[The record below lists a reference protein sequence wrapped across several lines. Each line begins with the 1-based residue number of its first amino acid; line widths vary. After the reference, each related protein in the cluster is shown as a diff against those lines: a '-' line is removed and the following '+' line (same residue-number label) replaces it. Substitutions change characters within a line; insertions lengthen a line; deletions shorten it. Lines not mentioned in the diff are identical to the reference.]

1 MLNRYLTTLGF
12 IAIASSV
19 QAEEV
24 TVASYNIK
32 HGQGM
37 DGSIDLSRQADVL
50 VALDADLIA
59 LQEVD
64 FVTQRSGRVN
74 QAARLAE
81 LMSEKTGSDW
91 RHIEAPAIEFEGGS
105 YGNGL
110 LFDDGS
116 MDLIDHR
123 IVSLP
128 GSPEGDGARSAAL
141 VHLGFGDGKELLI
154 AATHLTHLNSATEE
168 NNTLQIA
175 SLEALDQA
183 MTGDLPSI
191 IAGDFNASANEEDAV
206 NFDTM
211 AALDGLGWHVDS
223 PMDGRSMSDGEP
235 IVIDYIVS
243 KNAETWEVVD
253 ADIFNEEG
261 AIEASDHLPVSVTYR
276 LAD

>member
-1 MLNRYLTTLGF
+1 MLNRYLIALGF

-24 TVASYNIK
+24 TLASYNIK

-37 DGSIDLSRQADVL
+37 DGLIDLSRQADVL

-64 FVTQRSGRVN
+64 FVTQRSGLVN

-81 LMSEKTGSDW
+81 LMSEKTGGDW
-91 RHIEAPAIEFEGGS
+91 RYIEAPAIEFEGGF
-105 YGNGL
+105 YGNGS

-116 MDLIDHR
+116 MELIDHR
-123 IVSLP
+123 VVSLP

-141 VHLGFGDGKELLI
+141 VHLGFGEGKELLI

-175 SLEALDQA
+175 SLETLNQA
-183 MTGDLPSI
+183 MMGDLPSV

-206 NFDTM
+206 NFNTM
-211 AALDGLGWHVDS
+211 AALDGLGWRVDS
-223 PMDGRSMSDGEP
+223 PMDGRSISDGKP
-235 IVIDYIVS
+235 IVIDYIAS

-253 ADIFNEEG
+253 AGILNQDG

-276 LAD
+276 LGD

>member
-1 MLNRYLTTLGF
+1 M
-12 IAIASSV
+12 
-19 QAEEV
+19 
-24 TVASYNIK
+24 
-32 HGQGM
+32 
-37 DGSIDLSRQADVL
+37 
-50 VALDADLIA
+50 
-59 LQEVD
+59 
-64 FVTQRSGRVN
+64 
-74 QAARLAE
+74 
-81 LMSEKTGSDW
+81 
-91 RHIEAPAIEFEGGS
+91 
-105 YGNGL
+105 
-110 LFDDGS
+110 
-116 MDLIDHR
+116 
-123 IVSLP
+123 
-128 GSPEGDGARSAAL
+128 
-141 VHLGFGDGKELLI
+141 
-154 AATHLTHLNSATEE
+154 NSATEE

-211 AALDGLGWHVDS
+211 AALDSLGWRVDS

-253 ADIFNEEG
+253 DDIFNEEG